1 MNDIFRMLSDALTQ
15 AQWPGQAM
23 AMERFEAYHAL
34 LTAQNR
40 LMDLTNV
47 PDDEMPERHYLDSI
61 RPVLLD
67 SSLIRRGETLLDV
80 GSGAGLPGVPLAIL
94 MPEQA
99 ICLLEANSRRCDF
112 LRSVLE
118 RLALPH
124 ASVLESRAETA
135 GQDPRW
141 RERFDITVS
150 RAVAA
155 LPELLEYMLP
165 LTRPGGRALCWK
177 GRKAQEE
184 LTAARPAAQKLGD
197 ARLTLLPFGA
207 EQDSCLIIADKQGP
221 TPAQYPRRNGIPHKR
236 PIL

>member
-1 MNDIFRMLSDALTQ
+1 MPSYVKNCLFV
-15 AQWPGQAM
+15 GQEAV
-23 AMERFEAYHAL
+23 FEHLAGLFEQHL
-34 LTAQNR
+34 L
-40 LMDLTNV
+40 V
-47 PDDEMPERHYLDSI
+47 VVS
-61 RPVLLD
+61 
-67 SSLIRRGETLLDV
+67 RRVVSQYEL
-80 GSGAGLPGVPLAIL
+80 SGAGLPGVPLAIL